1 MNSIPFLSNYL
12 EMGNQEYHRGFES
25 SDVLSLVYLFNF
37 VLCIEVTV
45 CVCVCVYQPLSPV
58 IDKSS
63 SYVKYTSK
71 IHCYLTF
78 SPLYPFSYEEYKGII

>member
-45 CVCVCVYQPLSPV
+45 CVCVCVSAPLP
-58 IDKSS
+58 
-63 SYVKYTSK
+63 SYRQIFILCK
-71 IHCYLTF
+71 IH
-78 SPLYPFSYEEYKGII
+78 K